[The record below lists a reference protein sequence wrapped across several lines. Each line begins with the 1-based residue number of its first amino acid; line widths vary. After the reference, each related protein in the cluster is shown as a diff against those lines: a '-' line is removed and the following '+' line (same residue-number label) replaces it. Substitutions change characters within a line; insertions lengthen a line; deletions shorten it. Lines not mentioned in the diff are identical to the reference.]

1 MTEEMKQEALAL
13 IKGRV
18 EAAHQNKYKDV
29 TGRVY
34 IDTLLDLYNLI
45 SNVEMDNGE

>member
-1 MTEEMKQEALAL
+1 MTEEKKQEALAL

-18 EAAHQNKYKDV
+18 EEAHKNKYKDV
-29 TGRVY
+29 AGRVY

-45 SNVEMDNGE
+45 SNKPINQQ